1 MLTSQI
7 VSYSCNH
14 QKVQMCHKEI
24 GAELGSSFEKIKLEQ
39 WMVALFQ
46 IQEMRMLEFN
56 CKVWNLSLT

>member
-1 MLTSQI
+1 
-7 VSYSCNH
+7 
-14 QKVQMCHKEI
+14 MCHKEI